1 MIKDTEKENLKYY
14 YLYEIYIDN
23 PKSSLHG
30 KYYYGMHITDNM
42 DDGYMGSGKIIRFY
56 INKYG
61 IDGLRKTV
69 IKYYDC
75 QEALYEGERQLVDEK
90 RKILKTNCINI
101 SEGGHG
107 GFRYYDDQDKLK
119 PLNFYM
125 APEDRKR
132 CALAGGQ
139 GNKKRLQNK
148 QNRDDFVKKCRH
160 RHACMDADYKKHLYD
175 SVSSSLKKYYK
186 NPENKDAIDERNRK
200 NKESNKIASNK
211 WRQEFCRLFNHHPE
225 YYRSY
230 GKMKHA
236 MEIFDQRNNLPIDEL
251 ANQISNLNEYCKSNR
266 HIEIS
271 DELRKKYSDRAKEYH
286 KNCRN
291 EKSKYCYAING
302 ITFENQHDTIQYI
315 NENISIDYGCKL
327 SSRIMSRL
335 EIGLPCSNSCK
346 LSVKKLYDHLRKV
359 LSISKKE

>member
-1 MIKDTEKENLKYY
+1 MMKDTEKENLKYY
-14 YLYEIYIDN
+14 LYEICIDN

-42 DDGYMGSGKIIRFY
+42 DDGYMGSGKIIRSY
-56 INKYG
+56 INKHG
-61 IDGLRKTV
+61 VVGLRKTI

-90 RKILKTNCINI
+90 RKTLKNNCINI

-107 GFRYYDDQDKLK
+107 GFRYYDDQDNLK

-125 APEDRKR
+125 TPEDRKR

-139 GNKKRLQNK
+139 GNKKRLQNEAIRK
-148 QNRDDFVKKCRH
+148 EYIEKCKYRH
-160 RHACMDADYKKHLYD
+160 EHMDADYKKHLYD
-175 SVSSSLKKYYK
+175 SVSRSLKKYYE
-186 NPENKDAIDERNRK
+186 NPENKDVIDEKNRK
-200 NKESNKIASNK
+200 NKESNKITSNK
-211 WRQEFCRLFNHHPE
+211 WRQEFDRLFEHRPE

-230 GKMKHA
+230 GKMKCA
-236 MEIFDQRNNLPIDEL
+236 MEIFEQRNNLSVDEL
-251 ANQISNLNEYCKSNR
+251 THQINDLNEYCKNNVR
-266 HIEIS
+266 VEIS

-291 EKSKYCYAING
+291 EKSKYIYVING
-302 ITFENQHDTIQYI
+302 ITFENQYDAIQYI

-327 SSRIMSRL
+327 SNRVMNRIEL
-335 EIGLPCSNSCK
+335 GLPCSSSCK
-346 LSVKKLYDHLRKV
+346 TSVKKLYDHLSKV
-359 LSISKKE
+359 LSINKKE